1 MVACLPIHRRLL
13 EGIIFL
19 VAALLLL
26 LSLDWQANLLLSRD
40 SFLPPAPA
48 FCPEGPSVNTSKVQN
63 FSERMASRQ
72 ARIQEV
78 CKRHNASLS
87 WDVKSL
93 ERSRKKHIWDVVNHL
108 VFCPIAK
115 VASTTWI
122 SNFLAWSKIDRTS
135 VPLVLSQMKEA
146 GTIKRGGK
154 EEVNWEGKAGG
165 EGIRT
170 LARYIYQAPEASNLE
185 ELTSQFKENTGFL
198 LVRHPLVRLV
208 SAYEDKMLNPHPFP
222 YAYHHRVQEEIKS
235 GRGGRKVEIDYPEDL
250 LQSKRIRH
258 LLKKK
263 VVTMGELLTQPSF
276 PEFVD
281 WLVKNRAEKGDSP
294 SSWAGDIAW
303 VPFYTVCPV
312 CQLPYT
318 VLKLENPEETEEML
332 EQLNLK
338 LPQWA
343 TPVHTVGGTSSSASK
358 AKRYYGELTRRQVE
372 SLVQI
377 FHLDLLLFGYNAQDY
392 LDLAKKQAS

>member
-1 MVACLPIHRRLL
+1 M

-170 LARYIYQAPEASNLE
+170 LARWQN
-185 ELTSQFKENTGFL
+185 
-198 LVRHPLVRLV
+198 
-208 SAYEDKMLNPHPFP
+208 
-222 YAYHHRVQEEIKS
+222 
-235 GRGGRKVEIDYPEDL
+235 
-250 LQSKRIRH
+250 
-258 LLKKK
+258 
-263 VVTMGELLTQPSF
+263 LTQ
-276 PEFVD
+276 
-281 WLVKNRAEKGDSP
+281 
-294 SSWAGDIAW
+294 I
-303 VPFYTVCPV
+303 
-312 CQLPYT
+312 
-318 VLKLENPEETEEML
+318 
-332 EQLNLK
+332 
-338 LPQWA
+338 
-343 TPVHTVGGTSSSASK
+343 
-358 AKRYYGELTRRQVE
+358 
-372 SLVQI
+372 
-377 FHLDLLLFGYNAQDY
+377 
-392 LDLAKKQAS
+392 